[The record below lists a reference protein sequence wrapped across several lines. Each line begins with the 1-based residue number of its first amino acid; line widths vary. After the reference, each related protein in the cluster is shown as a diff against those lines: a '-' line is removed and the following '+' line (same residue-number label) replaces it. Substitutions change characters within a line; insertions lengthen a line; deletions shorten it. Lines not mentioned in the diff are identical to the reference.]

1 MTTEQRNEI
10 IKLWKENTKRTW
22 ANFDGNE
29 GGADIASNAIGY
41 LAGMRD
47 VLNALGYD
55 IVWPHDEEYS
65 VCGDPDIWP
74 MWLIEEEI
82 PELRDLAV
90 IEGLDKTMHE
100 HDDVEPTA
108 DPTDN

>member
-74 MWLIEEEI
+74 RWLIDQNI
-82 PELRDLAV
+82 PELRDLA
-90 IEGLDKTMHE
+90 IINELDAE
-100 HDDVEPTA
+100 LGSDDDVEPTA

>member
-10 IKLWKENTKRTW
+10 IKLHEEHTKRTW
-22 ANFDGNE
+22 SEDR
-29 GGADIASNAIGY
+29 DIASNAIGY

-55 IVWPHDEEYS
+55 IVWPHDEEYAI
-65 VCGDPDIWP
+65 CGDPDIWP
-74 MWLIEEEI
+74 MWLIDQNI

-100 HDDVEPTA
+100 HDDVGPTT
-108 DPTDN
+108 DTTDN